1 MNKKI
6 LIVVN
11 LVGFLTFLWDDI
23 ELLQKKYEII
33 VAGNGKKINGTDA
46 PEVEILKKKNIKFYQ
61 VDFNSKKTIS
71 INNLKSYI
79 QLKRII
85 KKNNFLLIHCHTP
98 ISGVIT
104 RLASIKAR
112 KKGTKVIYTTHGFA
126 FTDNSSKK
134 TWLLYYP
141 IEKICSLFCDAIITI
156 NNEEYKNASK
166 MYCKRV
172 YLIHGVGLDI
182 NKFKNVKVEKNEYRN
197 KIGISKDTYMI
208 LSVGELTPRKN
219 HQIIIKAIGRIP
231 DKNKITYVIC
241 GTEVVSS
248 KIKDNL
254 KELAHMN
261 NVNLILLGHRTDIYK
276 IYKCA
281 DLAVLPSVREGLG
294 MAGLE
299 SIASGLP
306 IVASD
311 VQGIREYVIDG
322 KNGFLSSPYDIDK
335 FKENIIKV
343 MNMSINDIREMT
355 AISAEIVKRFS
366 KEVSCE
372 EMKKIYNEL
381 L

>member
-1 MNKKI
+1 
-6 LIVVN
+6 
-11 LVGFLTFLWDDI
+11 
-23 ELLQKKYEII
+23 
-33 VAGNGKKINGTDA
+33 
-46 PEVEILKKKNIKFYQ
+46 
-61 VDFNSKKTIS
+61 
-71 INNLKSYI
+71 
-79 QLKRII
+79 
-85 KKNNFLLIHCHTP
+85 
-98 ISGVIT
+98 
-104 RLASIKAR
+104 
-112 KKGTKVIYTTHGFA
+112 
-126 FTDNSSKK
+126 
-134 TWLLYYP
+134 
-141 IEKICSLFCDAIITI
+141 
-156 NNEEYKNASK
+156 
-166 MYCKRV
+166 
-172 YLIHGVGLDI
+172 
-182 NKFKNVKVEKNEYRN
+182 
-197 KIGISKDTYMI
+197 MI